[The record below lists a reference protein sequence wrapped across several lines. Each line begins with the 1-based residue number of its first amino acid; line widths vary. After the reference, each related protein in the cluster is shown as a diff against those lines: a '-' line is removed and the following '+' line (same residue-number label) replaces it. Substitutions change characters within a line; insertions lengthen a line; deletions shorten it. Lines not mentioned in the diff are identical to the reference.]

1 MMSQNTSV
9 FIKVVKQAW
18 DKVFVQPWPM
28 MTGGVLVGILSVITF
43 AWDRPWG
50 VVGGLRNWADWF
62 FYGLGMYAEQPYSAL
77 VSTNSILTLG
87 LMVGALAAALLAGQ
101 FAIRVPP
108 LLEGIKAVV
117 GGLLLGT
124 GAALAGGC
132 NVGGFYTAIS
142 ALSLSGFVMMAG
154 LMLGAWAGLKYLYW
168 EMENITLGSGK
179 TDIPRLRQS
188 RFNWKRVQPWI
199 GAALIVLA
207 FIASEVYTF
216 YGYIFVGG
224 LLLCG
229 LGFGFVL
236 HRSRLCFARCFR
248 EPFMT
253 GDGEVTRTV
262 IVSILISML
271 GFATLKWVGLRME
284 TTYVTA
290 NFGFGALIGGFIFG
304 FGMLVTGGCGSG
316 TAWRAVEGQ
325 VKLMLALV
333 FFALSN
339 SLVRAWIDASELM
352 QRIVGFEVFLPD
364 ILGYQGTIVA
374 VSLLMAIWYVLVTW
388 NEETER
394 FVVEV

>member
-1 MMSQNTSV
+1 MSQNTSV

>member
-1 MMSQNTSV
+1 MSQNTSV

-188 RFNWKRVQPWI
+188 RFNWKRIQPWI

>member
-1 MMSQNTSV
+1 MSQNTSV

-62 FYGLGMYAEQPYSAL
+62 FYSLGMYAEQPYSAL

-179 TDIPRLRQS
+179 TDIPRLKQS
-188 RFNWKRVQPWI
+188 RFNWKRIQPWI

>member
-1 MMSQNTSV
+1 MNQNASV
-9 FIKVVKQAW
+9 FSKVVKQGW
-18 DKVFVQPWPM
+18 NRVFVQPWSM

-62 FYGLGMYAEQPYSAL
+62 FYSLGVYAEQPYSAL

-87 LMVGALAAALLAGQ
+87 LMAGALAAALMAGQ
-101 FAIRVPP
+101 FAIRMPP
-108 LLEGIKAVV
+108 LLEGVKGVV
-117 GGLLLGT
+117 GGILLGT

-132 NVGGFYTAIS
+132 NVGGFFTSIS

-154 LMLGAWAGLKYLYW
+154 LMLGAVAGLKYLYW
-168 EMENITLGSGK
+168 EMENVTWGSGQ
-179 TDIPRLRQS
+179 TRIPTVRQS
-188 RFNWKRVQPWI
+188 RVDWKKVQPWL
-199 GAALIVLA
+199 GAAIIIMA
-207 FIASEVYTF
+207 FVASEVYTF

-229 LGFGFVL
+229 LGFGFIL

-253 GDGEVTRTV
+253 GDGEVSRAV

-284 TTYVTA
+284 LVYVTP
-290 NFGFGALIGGFIFG
+290 NFGLGALVGGFIFG

-325 VKLMLALV
+325 VKLLLALV

-339 SLVRAWIDASELM
+339 SLVRAWIDGSDTL
-352 QRIVGFEVFLPD
+352 RKLVGFEVFIPD
-364 ILGYQGTIVA
+364 FLGYQGTLV
-374 VSLLMAIWYVLVTW
+374 VVTVFMMLWYLLVNW

-394 FVVEV
+394 FVMEV

>member
-1 MMSQNTSV
+1 MNQNTSTLTAVVKQVWNTV
-9 FIKVVKQAW
+9 FIK
-18 DKVFVQPWPM
+18 PWPM

-50 VVGGLRNWADWF
+50 VVGGLRNWADWL
-62 FYGLGMYAEQPYSAL
+62 FYGLGLYAERPFSA
-77 VSTNSILTLG
+77 VISTNSILTFG
-87 LMVGALAAALLAGQ
+87 LMVGALAAALMAGQ
-101 FAIRVPP
+101 FAIRMPP
-108 LLEGIKAVV
+108 LLEGIKAVI
-117 GGLLLGT
+117 GGILLGT

-132 NVGGFYTAIS
+132 NVGGFFTSIS

-154 LMLGAWAGLKYLYW
+154 LMLGAWVGLKYLYW
-168 EMENITLGSGK
+168 EMENITFGTGQ
-179 TDIPRLRQS
+179 TTIPPAKRS
-188 RFNWKRVQPWI
+188 RVDWKRIQPWI
-199 GAALIVLA
+199 GAVIIVLA
-207 FIASEVYTF
+207 FVASEVYSF

-229 LGFGFVL
+229 LGFGFIL

-253 GDGEVTRTV
+253 GDSEVAKAV

-271 GFATLKWVGLRME
+271 GFATLKWVGLRLE
-284 TTYVTA
+284 STYVTP
-290 NFGFGALIGGFIFG
+290 NFGLGALVGGFIFG

-325 VKLMLALV
+325 VKLIIALI

-339 SLVRAWIDASELM
+339 SLVRAWIDASDLL
-352 QRIVGFEVFLPD
+352 RRVVGFEVFIPD
-364 ILGYQGTIVA
+364 ILGYQGTLLA
-374 VSLLMAIWYVLVTW
+374 VTIFMMLWYVLVVW
-388 NEETER
+388 NEQTER